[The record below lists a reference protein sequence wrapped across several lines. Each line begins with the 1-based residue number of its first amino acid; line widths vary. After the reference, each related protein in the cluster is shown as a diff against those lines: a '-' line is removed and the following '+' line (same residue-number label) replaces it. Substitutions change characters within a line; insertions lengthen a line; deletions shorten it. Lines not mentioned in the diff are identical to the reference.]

1 MRADA
6 DGRSARASACFRVCD
21 VAVWPTQVRADRRAR
36 QPHAG
41 LHSHAV
47 CHFHPRLCIPSLPFS
62 LRLPLSLIFPRQ
74 REQKPPPSPSP
85 SPFPLLA
92 ANQHVLRHSNTA
104 PRPSSVLSLSF
115 CPISHPFADAL
126 RIIEYES
133 PCMSASVTTL
143 LFLGCFF
150 VCRALVRRGMSC
162 GHLARAPSNKT
173 QSTEEKINDH
183 SQRESNNGCPLPP
196 VNTPIIISLP
206 PQRAVSHCPPP
217 ALLTAL
223 HLFPPQLSPPFFGL
237 KGGDFLIVR
246 FCSDSSPLSDP
257 DVPTAAYANGAPFST
272 TRVPIKACKPACI
285 YISKLFVCNV

>member
-21 VAVWPTQVRADRRAR
+21 VAVRPTQVRADRRAR

-143 LFLGCFF
+143 LFLGFF
-150 VCRALVRRGMSC
+150 LSVERWLGGGCHVVTWHGRRVIKPSQQRRKSMITPSVRATMAV
-162 GHLARAPSNKT
+162 HFPPST
-173 QSTEEKINDH
+173 
-183 SQRESNNGCPLPP
+183 PLLSFHYPHKEP
-196 VNTPIIISLP
+196 S
-206 PQRAVSHCPPP
+206 A
-217 ALLTAL
+217 TAL
-223 HLFPPQLSPPFFGL
+223 HRRCLQPSTCFPPAFPPFFW
-237 KGGDFLIVR
+237 IER
-246 FCSDSSPLSDP
+246 
-257 DVPTAAYANGAPFST
+257 
-272 TRVPIKACKPACI
+272 R
-285 YISKLFVCNV
+285 